1 MSVVVQVLKNRGETM
16 DAPKAYSGVLKRY
29 QNIEKVGSRPYLI
42 LRDEDTGASLL
53 PPLYNYKD
61 IFMRDG
67 GLTVIYRGV
76 ERIHGID
83 VMGNDTH
90 IDYVQEWEVE
100 YCSDTRIHLDIKE
113 HTQGADN
120 IIRE

>member
-1 MSVVVQVLKNRGETM
+1 MSVVVQVLKERGENR
-16 DAPKAYSGVLKRY
+16 DAPIALSGMLKRY
-29 QNIEKVGSRPYLI
+29 QNLEKVGSRPYLM
-42 LRDEDTGASLL
+42 LRDEQTGVSLL

-76 ERIHGID
+76 ERLHGD
-83 VMGNDTH
+83 NGFEDF
-90 IDYVQEWEVE
+90 VQEWEVE

-113 HTQGADN
+113 HTQGVET
-120 IIRE
+120 ITREE

>member
-1 MSVVVQVLKNRGETM
+1 MSVVVQVLKCRGENM

-76 ERIHGID
+76 ERIHGD
-83 VMGNDTH
+83 EGFD
-90 IDYVQEWEVE
+90 DFVQEWEVE

>member
-1 MSVVVQVLKNRGETM
+1 MSVVVQVLKQHGVNM
-16 DAPKAYSGVLKRY
+16 DAPKAFSGVLKRY
-29 QNIEKVGSRPYLI
+29 QNVEKVGSRPYLM
-42 LRDEDTGASLL
+42 LRDEGTGESLL

-76 ERIHGID
+76 ERIH
-83 VMGNDTH
+83 NDSGFE
-90 IDYVQEWEVE
+90 DFVQEWEVE

-113 HTQGADN
+113 HTQGVET
-120 IIRE
+120 ITRENE